1 MSEPDKFEDDLLY
14 ALTRTGEGFRT
25 EPSDLLAGGYQR
37 GRRRWR
43 RRSTAAV
50 VGGAAALALVGTGAV
65 YLTGSSPRPSAVPAA
80 APSTAGGSGSG
91 SAAPVAAASSA
102 EPGEVTGEEVL
113 ATLRGLLPGGRT
125 SDENA
130 GQRQGGTLV
139 FDDGR
144 GRAAMAVSVNR
155 VGAGSPVLTEN
166 GCPDRKL
173 VPYDACTSAG
183 LPGGGKLTLFQ
194 GYEYPNKQAGT
205 KRWSAWLGG
214 ADGRVIEL
222 TEWNA
227 EAEKGAPD
235 SRRTP
240 PLSPEQLRAVV
251 TDKAWDGIIAKFP
264 EPRPEPGPDNGK
276 EYGKDEILAI
286 VAKLLPSGLTETET
300 GGQPGYAN
308 FVVDDGK
315 GKSMVE
321 INVQDWSRDDKTK
334 EELFGSARAQPDG
347 TRVVVGK
354 RGSNPGMWTVDTLHA
369 DGLRVVIS
377 AFNSG
382 TQQTPAIRSTPALSN
397 DQLKAIATAPVW
409 KLKK

>member
-102 EPGEVTGEEVL
+102 EPGEVTGEDVL

-130 GQRQGGTLV
+130 GQRHGGTLV

-155 VGAGSPVLTEN
+155 VGA
-166 GCPDRKL
+166 
-173 VPYDACTSAG
+173 A
-183 LPGGGKLTLFQ
+183 
-194 GYEYPNKQAGT
+194 
-205 KRWSAWLGG
+205 
-214 ADGRVIEL
+214 
-222 TEWNA
+222 
-227 EAEKGAPD
+227 
-235 SRRTP
+235 
-240 PLSPEQLRAVV
+240 
-251 TDKAWDGIIAKFP
+251 
-264 EPRPEPGPDNGK
+264 
-276 EYGKDEILAI
+276 
-286 VAKLLPSGLTETET
+286 
-300 GGQPGYAN
+300 
-308 FVVDDGK
+308 
-315 GKSMVE
+315 
-321 INVQDWSRDDKTK
+321 
-334 EELFGSARAQPDG
+334 AR
-347 TRVVVGK
+347 
-354 RGSNPGMWTVDTLHA
+354 S
-369 DGLRVVIS
+369 
-377 AFNSG
+377 
-382 TQQTPAIRSTPALSN
+382 
-397 DQLKAIATAPVW
+397 
-409 KLKK
+409 